1 MTEHLLELRKK
12 VKKALDKERYEHTKG
27 VMYMAGALA
36 MAHGGDIEQAMLAGL
51 LHDCAKCIPNDEKL
65 RLCKHYKIRLRDVEL
80 ENPSLI
86 HAKLGARLA
95 KEVYGVEDPEIHHAI
110 AVHTTGSE
118 QMNLLDQ
125 ILYIADYIEP
135 GRDRALDLPEVRS
148 LAFRDL
154 ELTMYKILSDTID
167 YLKRSGRAI
176 DPVTEEAYRK
186 FRRRIQERR

>member
-1 MTEHLLELRKK
+1 MQIANAGTGKAGMTL
-12 VKKALDKERYEHTKG
+12 
-27 VMYMAGALA
+27 
-36 MAHGGDIEQAMLAGL
+36 
-51 LHDCAKCIPNDEKL
+51 PEK
-65 RLCKHYKIRLRDVEL
+65 
-80 ENPSLI
+80 
-86 HAKLGARLA
+86 
-95 KEVYGVEDPEIHHAI
+95 
-110 AVHTTGSE
+110 
-118 QMNLLDQ
+118 